1 MPHVRSRVVAML
13 EQLHELHEEI
23 RSLNDTLK
31 DVSSSDLFC
40 CSYADSAGKTEALAP
55 TSDPLASKSHIAREQ
70 KNLRELQTRLEQLQ
84 KHVRPRLDLIIGR
97 E

>member
-31 DVSSSDLFC
+31 DVSPSNLFC
-40 CSYADSAGKTEALAP
+40 SCTDSAGKMEALAP

-70 KNLRELQTRLEQLQ
+70 KNLRELQARLEQLQ